1 MIKTID
7 NISNSFLRKEPIED
21 ITKKMKELNELDL
34 IHSNIEKPSSFFS
47 QLHDFCQKH
56 KTAKRKERT
65 NIEAVG
71 LEVMIPSELT
81 EKTQMIQFCNDFSKK
96 ALRSLPY
103 AAYYLERGSE
113 GRYIYF
119 LVSERRYETT
129 AITLEIKAA
138 SDVYMR
144 INESNKKVICK
155 ASDPDAIRIKKKGTV
170 YKSNKVHF
178 TNKNRLFTGN
188 DSEFQHKIAS
198 FKRIV
203 VTILSKLHF
212 HLVKK
217 RVFFRKINIK
227 EAKGNYYKY
236 MNILALNDAFRYF
249 EERINKAEDTL
260 ILGYMQDDLKELN
273 QLKFR
278 YLNRARNFR
287 FQYGHNSLS
296 FDWNMRKDR
305 FQDNL
310 EALVRTFD
318 QDIDN
323 FYLELEQYAIV

>member
-1 MIKTID
+1 MIKAID
-7 NISNSFLRKEPIED
+7 KTNNMWLHKEPIEN
-21 ITKKMKELNELDL
+21 ITQKMRVLTKLELL
-34 IHSNIEKPSSFFS
+34 HTNIEDVDSFFS

-56 KTAKRKERT
+56 KKAKRKERT
-65 NIEAVG
+65 NVEAIG
-71 LEVMIPSELT
+71 LEIMIPSELT
-81 EKTQMIQFCNDFSKK
+81 EKNQMIQFCNEFSKK

-119 LVSERRYETT
+119 IVSERRYENK
-129 AITLEIKAA
+129 AITLEIKAM

-144 INESNKKVICK
+144 TNENNKKVICK
-155 ASDPDAIRIKKKGTV
+155 ATDPDAVCIKRKGTV
-170 YKSNKVHF
+170 YKSTKVHF

-188 DSEFQHKIAS
+188 DSEFQHKIAN
-198 FKRIV
+198 FKRVV

-227 EAKGNYYKY
+227 EAQGNYFKY
-236 MNILALNDAFRYF
+236 MNIIALNNTFRYF

-260 ILGYMQDDLKELN
+260 LLGYMQDDQKELS
-273 QLKFR
+273 QLKFK
-278 YLNRARNFR
+278 YLNRARNLR
-287 FQYGHNSLS
+287 FQYGRNSLS

-318 QDIDN
+318 EDLDN
-323 FYLELEQYAIV
+323 FYIDLERYAI

>member
-7 NISNSFLRKEPIED
+7 KASNVWIKKDPIQNI
-21 ITKKMKELNELDL
+21 TTKMKKLSKQEM
-34 IHSNIEKPSSFFS
+34 IHSNIEDPLSFFA
-47 QLHDFCQKH
+47 QLHDFSRKH
-56 KTAKRKERT
+56 KKANRKDRT
-65 NIEAVG
+65 NIEAIG
-71 LEVMIPSELT
+71 LEVMIPDGMSE
-81 EKTQMIQFCNDFSKK
+81 KGQMIHFCNEFSKK

-103 AAYYLERGSE
+103 AAYYIERGTC

-119 LVSERRYETT
+119 LVSERRYEKT
-129 AITLEIKAA
+129 AIALEYKAA

-144 INESNKKVICK
+144 VNEENKKVFCK
-155 ASDPDAIRIKKKGTV
+155 ANEKGAVCIKKKGTI
-170 YKSNKVHF
+170 YKSVKVHF

-188 DSEFQHKIAS
+188 DNEFLHKIEN

-212 HLVKK
+212 HFVKK
-217 RVFFRKINIK
+217 RVFFRKVNIK
-227 EAKGNYYKY
+227 EAQGNYYKY
-236 MNILALNDAFRYF
+236 MNIMALNDTFKYF

-260 ILGYMQDDLKELN
+260 ILGYMTDDQKELN
-273 QLKFR
+273 QLKFK

-287 FQYGHNSLS
+287 FQYGRKTLS

-310 EALVRTFD
+310 ETLVETFEKD
-318 QDIDN
+318 MEA
-323 FYLELEQYAIV
+323 FYLDLERYALA